1 MTELDHGQKMAGLF
15 AGLVM
20 QHANM
25 AAVFLGL
32 APHPEDGQL
41 RKEMEM
47 AKLMIDHL
55 EMLEV
60 KTKGNLSKQEEAML
74 RQSLVSL
81 RMAFVEAAQSKPET
95 PASPPPLEDESAKKR
110 FTKTYE

>member
-1 MTELDHGQKMAGLF
+1 MAGLF

-32 APHPEDGQL
+32 APHPEDGKL

-60 KTKGNLSKQEEAML
+60 KTKGNLTKQEEGML
-74 RQSLVSL
+74 RQSLLSL
-81 RMAFVEAAQSKPET
+81 RMAFVEAAQAKPET
-95 PASPPPLEDESAKKR
+95 PASPPAIEEDPSKKK
-110 FTKTYE
+110 FSKTYE

>member
-1 MTELDHGQKMAGLF
+1 MAGLF

-32 APHPEDGQL
+32 APHPEDGKV
-41 RKEMEM
+41 RKELEM

-60 KTKGNLSKQEEAML
+60 KTKGNLSKQEEGML
-74 RQSLVSL
+74 KQSLVSL

-95 PASPPPLEDESAKKR
+95 PASPPPIAAEEESSKKR